1 MRIGVRFSRN
11 GMSRFVSHLD
21 MQRFFSRAIRRSG
34 IEVQYSQGFNPHII
48 MSFAQ
53 ALAVG
58 LETKGDYLEF
68 NTVNDE
74 DISSVRER
82 LSLQMSSGIDII
94 TAGMLDPK
102 GKKLMA
108 CVEAASYSVYCSD
121 DIKERFAALTEGGSY
136 IIKNKKGHDVDAGQM
151 ILSSDIMADRIDLM
165 LVLSSKMSLSPFSLF
180 DAVAPGE
187 SVRIVRNDLYTGSG
201 TDIISLSGLFL

>member
-21 MQRFFSRAIRRSG
+21 MQRFFARAIRRSG

-58 LETKGDYLEF
+58 LETVGDYLEF
-68 NTVNDE
+68 NTVSDE

-94 TAGMLDPK
+94 KAGMLDPK

-108 CVEAASYSVYCSD
+108 CVEAASYSVYCGD
-121 DIKERFAALTEGGSY
+121 DIKDRFSSLTEGGSY
-136 IIKNKKGHDVDAGQM
+136 IIKNKKGHDIDAGKM
-151 ILSSDIMADRIDLM
+151 ILSSDILDERIDM
-165 LVLSSKMSLSPFSLF
+165 TLVLSSKMSLSPFSLF

-187 SVRIVRNDLYTGSG
+187 NVRIVRNDLFTGTG
-201 TDIISLSGLFL
+201 TELISLSGLFL